1 MLKRGEITER
11 VARFLVTEEPRT
23 AQLYLLPKVHKNVTP
38 VPGQPIVSAN
48 ESPTERVS
56 AFVDNFLAPIVKT
69 GRSYI
74 RDTNDFLL
82 KLQDIGDLRGNELL
96 LILEYQLTL
105 NQHPKR
111 RGHDGDPVST
121 AQDTTGRHPNK
132 QSVFG

>member
-38 VPGQPIVSAN
+38 VPGRPIVSAN

-56 AFVDNFLAPIVKT
+56 AFVDIFLAPIVKT

-74 RDTNDFLL
+74 LDTSDFLL
-82 KLQDIGDLRGNELL
+82 KLQDIRDLRGNELL
-96 LILEYQLTL
+96 LTL
-105 NQHPKR
+105 DPKR
-111 RGHDGDPVST
+111 RGYDGDPKST
-121 AQDTTGRHPNK
+121 AQDTTGRHPTK
-132 QSVFG
+132 QSVLC